1 MEPSFERPGTS
12 DLPSGPGRPPPD
24 AALHRRLVYGDEAAL
39 AEVHAAYGGLVQR
52 VATRVTRDRTAAE
65 DVAQEVFAHLWT
77 RPYAFD
83 ARRGS
88 LRGWLSMLAHR
99 RAVDWVRGEERHRKA
114 AHADEAALR
123 AFPAPGPAP
132 DEAILEQE
140 RSLLLHSALARLPL
154 PQRQVVHLAYF
165 AGRTYRQAAVELGIP
180 EGTAKTRLRTA
191 LRTLAETLAD
201 PPLRGEQP

>member
-24 AALHRRLVYGDEAAL
+24 TALHRRLVYGDEAAL